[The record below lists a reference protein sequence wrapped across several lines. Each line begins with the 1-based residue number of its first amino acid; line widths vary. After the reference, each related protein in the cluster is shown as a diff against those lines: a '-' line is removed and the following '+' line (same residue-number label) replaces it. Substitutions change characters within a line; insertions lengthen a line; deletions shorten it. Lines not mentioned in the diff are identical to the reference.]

1 MRAREIEGT
10 MQRDAPPSPEA
21 VLLLSTAEPIAVGH
35 LRSVYQHPVHANE
48 LVKVM
53 RADAL
58 AKRWN
63 APGRWHKRLPRTR
76 HFVQYLRELKE
87 FIVARARAPEVDVP
101 IARMI
106 GVVDTDLGLGLVS
119 EKVVGVDGALAP
131 TLAALYSRRG
141 FTPEIDGALAAFLA
155 GLLDGNVIV
164 GDMHAWNIVYGS
176 DSRGGPRLVMIDGFG
191 EKHAIPISSM
201 SRAVN
206 RYRTKRLYKRMLAQL
221 ERLVPISGDPQA
233 S

>member
-1 MRAREIEGT
+1 
-10 MQRDAPPSPEA
+10 MQREARSSDA
-21 VLLLSTAEPIAVGH
+21 VLTLSTAEPIAVGH
-35 LRSVYQHPVHANE
+35 LRSVYQHPYHPGE
-48 LVKVM
+48 LIKVM
-53 RADAL
+53 RADAV

-87 FIVARARAPEVDVP
+87 FIAARARAPEVDVP

-106 GVVDTDLGLGLVS
+106 GIVDTDLGLGLIS
-119 EKVVGVDGALAP
+119 EKVVDADGALAP

-141 FTPEIDGALAAFLA
+141 FTPELERALATFLE
-155 GLLDGNVIV
+155 GLLAANAIV

-191 EKHAIPISSM
+191 EKHAVPISSM
-201 SRAVN
+201 SSAVN
-206 RYRTKRLYKRMLAQL
+206 RYRTKRLYKRMIAQL
-221 ERLVPISGDPQA
+221 ERVVPVTGGP
-233 S
+233 

>member
-1 MRAREIEGT
+1 MRAA
-10 MQRDAPPSPEA
+10 MPSDTATPEA
-21 VLLLSTAEPIAVGH
+21 VLTLSSAEPIAVGH
-35 LRSVYQHPVHANE
+35 LRSVYQHPARANE

-53 RADAL
+53 RADAV
-58 AKRWN
+58 ARRWN

-106 GVVDTDLGLGLVS
+106 GIVDTDLGLGLVS
-119 EKVVGVDGALAP
+119 EKVVGTDGALAP
-131 TLAALYSRRG
+131 TLATLYGRRG
-141 FTPEIDGALAAFLA
+141 FTPEIQRALTAFLA
-155 GLLDGNVIV
+155 GLIDGNVIV

-201 SRAVN
+201 SRAIN
-206 RYRTKRLYKRMLAQL
+206 RYRTHRLYKRMIAQL
-221 ERLVPISGDPQA
+221 ERLVPISGEG
-233 S
+233 